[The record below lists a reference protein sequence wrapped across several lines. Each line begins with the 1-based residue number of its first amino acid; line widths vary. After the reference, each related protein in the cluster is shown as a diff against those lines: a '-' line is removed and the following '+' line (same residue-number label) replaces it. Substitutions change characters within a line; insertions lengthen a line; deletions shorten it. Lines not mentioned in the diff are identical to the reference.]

1 MHLAVEQNRRRFY
14 KRNFGLMSVY
24 KKQKQTTIVIA
35 QKQSIQNLA
44 SSLHLLTTNRNQLE
58 DLFLLVDTD

>member
-24 KKQKQTTIVIA
+24 KKQKQTTIVNTKTKHTKLSVIT
-35 QKQSIQNLA
+35 
-44 SSLHLLTTNRNQLE
+44 SLINN
-58 DLFLLVDTD
+58 